1 MDCRGK
7 RAFLQHS
14 ISHHL
19 YVPHEVQQIPS
30 RQVTDKPESLSIN
43 LITSQQPVTTNNSL
57 LCSAVT
63 FVPSGLDPQTLM
75 RQRWHL
81 TWTDLLMTLA
91 NRILFLITSS
101 KWLSCQRGIIFI
113 RDFIRLIKCF
123 FFFQW
128 QNPLLWGH
136 QRKVF
141 HHRIQSYSQATFSQI
156 FVRHFKNH

>member
-1 MDCRGK
+1 MSEFSWPVDCRGK

-30 RQVTDKPESLSIN
+30 GQVTDKPESLSIN

-75 RQRWHL
+75 RQR
-81 TWTDLLMTLA
+81 
-91 NRILFLITSS
+91 
-101 KWLSCQRGIIFI
+101 
-113 RDFIRLIKCF
+113 
-123 FFFQW
+123 
-128 QNPLLWGH
+128 
-136 QRKVF
+136 
-141 HHRIQSYSQATFSQI
+141 
-156 FVRHFKNH
+156 